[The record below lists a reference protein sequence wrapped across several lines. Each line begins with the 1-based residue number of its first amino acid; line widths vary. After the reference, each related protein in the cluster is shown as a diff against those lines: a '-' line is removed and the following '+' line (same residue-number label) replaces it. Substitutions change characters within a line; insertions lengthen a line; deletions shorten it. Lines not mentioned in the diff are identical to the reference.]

1 MNRQKSFENERPTL
15 YLVATPIGNL
25 DEMTYRSINTLKNVK
40 YIAAEDTRNTVKLL
54 NHFEISTKLIS
65 HHEHNIKQSI
75 PKLIQLL
82 EEGNDIALVS
92 DAGYPAISD
101 PGYELVKEAI
111 EHEINVVPI
120 SGCNACLDA
129 LVVSGIA
136 PQPFMFYGFL
146 DHLDKKKKKE
156 LIDLKKYKETIV
168 FYESPHRIKKTLN
181 LMLDILGDRNIALCR
196 EITKKHEEIIRGHIS
211 EIISIVEELKGEMV
225 IVVEGSQEVE
235 EEITFETTIKEDVD
249 MYIEKGMSTKDAIK
263 EVIAKQDGEVISSVK
278 TRELRTRHGDIVNI
292 SNYETDIELKG
303 AKRTEKY
310 HIPAGS
316 TVFFT
321 NGMKVKKGFKLAQ
334 FEPAAQGSG
343 SRLTEK
349 ATKDITSDL
358 SGEVLY
364 EDFVADEKKDR
375 QGNISRTT
383 NKQGIIWVL
392 GGDVY
397 NLPGG

>member
-1 MNRQKSFENERPTL
+1 MNRQKSFENGKPTL

-25 DEMTYRSINTLKNVK
+25 DEMTYRSVK
-40 YIAAEDTRNTVKLL
+40 SVHYIAAEDTRNTVKLL
-54 NHFEISTKLIS
+54 NHFQISTKLIS

-101 PGYELVKEAI
+101 PGHELVKEAI

-156 LIDLKKYKETIV
+156 LTELKKYKETIV
-168 FYESPHRIKKTLN
+168 FYESPHRIKKTLT

-211 EIISIVEELKGEMV
+211 EVISIVDELKGEMV
-225 IVVEGSQEVE
+225 IVVEGSQEEEVE
-235 EEITFETTIKEDVD
+235 IVFNTTIKEDVD

-263 EVIAKQDGEVISSVK
+263 EVAKQRNLNKNSVYQ
-278 TRELRTRHGDIVNI
+278 E
-292 SNYETDIELKG
+292 
-303 AKRTEKY
+303 Y
-310 HIPAGS
+310 HS
-316 TVFFT
+316 
-321 NGMKVKKGFKLAQ
+321 K
-334 FEPAAQGSG
+334 
-343 SRLTEK
+343 
-349 ATKDITSDL
+349 
-358 SGEVLY
+358 
-364 EDFVADEKKDR
+364 
-375 QGNISRTT
+375 
-383 NKQGIIWVL
+383 
-392 GGDVY
+392 
-397 NLPGG
+397 